1 MNIIFENVNIDID
14 GLNILK
20 DINLSIKPHS
30 FVGILGT
37 NGAGKSTLLKCLY
50 KYQKISSGSI
60 YIDDVNIKNISSKNI
75 AKSMAVVLQE
85 IPMDFGMSVYDVVMM
100 GRMPHKKLFSSV
112 SKEDINFV
120 RYSLKKVG
128 MQDFINKP
136 FSTLSGGEK
145 QRVLIAR
152 ALCQTPEILLLDE
165 PTNHLDIKHQIN
177 TMHLIK
183 QLNTTTVAVVHDL
196 NIAAAFCDY
205 ICVLK
210 DNTVYK
216 FGTPQDVLTPDT
228 LENIFN
234 IKTNISLCPNY
245 NHPDININYMESQI

>member
-1 MNIIFENVNIDID
+1 MNITFENVNVDIND
-14 GLNILK
+14 FKILK

-30 FVGILGT
+30 FVGILGK

-50 KYQKISSGSI
+50 KYQKINSGNI
-60 YIDDVNIKNISSKNI
+60 YIDDKNIKDISSKTI
-75 AKSMAVVLQE
+75 AKNMAVVLQE
-85 IPMDFGMSVYDVVMM
+85 IPVNFGMSVYDIVMM
-100 GRMPHKKLFSSV
+100 GRMPHKKLFSPI

-120 RYSLKKVG
+120 KYSLKKVD
-128 MQDFINKP
+128 MQGFIDKP

-152 ALCQTPEILLLDE
+152 ALCQTPQILLLDE

-183 QLNTTTVAVVHDL
+183 QLNITTIAVVHDL

-210 DNTVYK
+210 ENTVYK
-216 FGTPQDVLTPDT
+216 FGTPQDILTPET
-228 LENIFN
+228 LEDIFD
-234 IKTNISLCPNY
+234 IKANVSQCQKY
-245 NHPDININYMESQI
+245 NHPDINIQYMEK